1 MQTNGS
7 FRVVIPARF
16 ESTRFPGK
24 PLQLIDG
31 KEMVLH
37 VVEKASQSD
46 ATEVVVATDDQRIL
60 DVVQASGADVCLT
73 ATDHETGTDRLV
85 EVVTSRGWTEDEVVV
100 NVQGDEPLIPVDCIN
115 QVANNLI
122 QNPTAVMSTLAAEI
136 QDEKDYTDPNVVKV
150 VFNAK
155 GMAMYFS
162 RASIPYNRDGGIANG
177 CKSYRHIGIYAYR
190 AGYLATYPKLAASRL
205 EALEKLEQLRV
216 LDNGDLIHVDIA
228 RELPGPGVDTPEHL
242 ALVESMVTGS
252 NPHRSGD

>member
-122 QNPTAVMSTLAAEI
+122 QNPTAVMSTLA
-136 QDEKDYTDPNVVKV
+136 
-150 VFNAK
+150 
-155 GMAMYFS
+155 MAMYFS